1 MGFKQEKKPYL
12 PPTVTKLTPNQARQ
26 LVANRIN
33 GNEEEAADFLESM
46 QEQKKTKEQASDYEN
61 GNWKRSA

>member
-33 GNEEEAADFLESM
+33 GSEEEAADFLESM